1 MCVYG
6 LYTVYCMYVCM
17 YVLRRFE
24 FFRNVCLYVM
34 YVYMFACLCLCLYV
48 HKYLCMNI
56 CMSHCVC
63 IEIVGEG
70 SGIEPDEGVWRVGF
84 FECRTG
90 PCFGAH
96 VE

>member
-1 MCVYG
+1 MFVCMYVHMFACIRLCMYVHKY
-6 LYTVYCMYVCM
+6 LFMYVCMYVCM
-17 YVLRRFE
+17 YE
-24 FFRNVCLYVM
+24 CM
-34 YVYMFACLCLCLYV
+34 YVLLSY
-48 HKYLCMNI
+48 
-56 CMSHCVC
+56 VC